1 MPGDSLLAAAK
12 PENDFMS
19 VLHIAL
25 PIALVVS
32 LAFVAAFVW
41 QVRTGQLDDLETP
54 PRRVLFD
61 DDMLPSRSGDSSK
74 PV

>member
-1 MPGDSLLAAAK
+1 
-12 PENDFMS
+12 MS

-25 PIALVVS
+25 PIALIVS
-32 LAFVAAFVW
+32 LSFVAAFVW

-61 DDMLPSRSGDSSK
+61 DDRPARQTHDSQK
-74 PV
+74 QV